1 MVGRIKL
8 FFYNQKIAPYV
19 FVLPFILTFLI
30 FFVYPVI
37 TTVQMSFQD
46 ILPGMVTSVG
56 LKNYQKLLG
65 DRIFRTAVSNSFL
78 YTFWTLALLIP
89 FPMVFACM
97 LNSRSMVGRGIFKT
111 ALFLPVVTS
120 VVVAGTI
127 FRLMF
132 GEVDG
137 SFMNTVRTFL
147 GMEPIKWLRV
157 RETGFAAMVLMAC
170 WRWTGVNM
178 LYFLSGLNNISPEM
192 YESAEIDGANAWR
205 KFCYISVP
213 LLKPTIIY
221 VLTISIYAG
230 LAMFTESYM
239 LWAGNNSPKNIG
251 LTIVGYLYRQG
262 WEQNRMGY
270 ASAVGLVLLIVA
282 MTINLVQLRIMGVL
296 GKERE

>member
-1 MVGRIKL
+1 MRKFVAFLYDQRV
-8 FFYNQKIAPYV
+8 APYV
-19 FVLPFILTFLI
+19 FVLPFVLTFII
-30 FFVYPVI
+30 FFIYPVL
-37 TTVQMSFQD
+37 TTIQMSFQD
-46 ILPGMVTSVG
+46 ILPGMVTNVG
-56 LKNYQKLLG
+56 FKNYERLLG
-65 DRIFRTAVSNSFL
+65 DRIFRIAVKNSFL

-89 FPMVFACM
+89 FPLAFACM
-97 LNSRSMVGRGIFKT
+97 MNSRSMVGRGFFKT
-111 ALFLPVVTS
+111 ALFVPVVTS

-137 SFMNTVRTFL
+137 SLMNTVRTFL
-147 GMEPIKWLRV
+147 GLSPIKWLRV

-178 LYFLSGLNNISPEM
+178 LYFLSGLKGIPPEM
-192 YESAEIDGANAWR
+192 YESAEIDGANAWQR
-205 KFCYISVP
+205 FRHISVP
-213 LLKPTIIY
+213 LVKPTIIY

-270 ASAVGLVLLIVA
+270 ASAVGLVLLVVA
-282 MTINLVQLRIMGVL
+282 MAINLVQLRVMGVL
-296 GKERE
+296 GKERD